1 MILIRY
7 GELSLKG
14 KLRRKFEN
22 TLVSNIRRVAG
33 REGIKGKVK
42 RERGRLYFIVS
53 DAGSNDFADFERL
66 VAKRLS
72 CIFGVV
78 STSPAIVCSSDLD
91 EIAKTAEVFVDD
103 VKRSGSFAVR
113 TRRSGNHEY
122 TSMDVARVVGE
133 RIKKMSNTKV
143 DLKNPDFEVFIE
155 VRNDK
160 AYVFSEV
167 FRGFGG
173 LPVGTQGRVLAV
185 DELSAW
191 FALRR
196 GCDVDL
202 MVDEDT
208 GVASSPEP
216 FSSEHEILKVWAC
229 YRKVGKVRLEFE
241 EALKSDYLA
250 VFCSCGVKELI
261 EKAELLKERRTVV
274 LTPFASEKVYSRE
287 RVREILKS
295 ISGLVE
301 CVRARCR
308 YLEREQ

>member
-7 GELSLKG
+7 GELGLKG

-22 TLVSNIRRVAG
+22 TLISNIRRVTCK
-33 REGIKGKVK
+33 EGIKGCVK
-42 RERGRLYFIVS
+42 REWGRLYFTVS
-53 DAGSNDFADFERL
+53 AGSEDFADFERL

-91 EIAKTAEVFVDD
+91 EIAETAEVFVDD

-113 TRRSGNHEY
+113 ARRSGSHEY

-133 RIKKMSNTKV
+133 RIRRKSNARV

-155 VRNDK
+155 VRNDR

-167 FRGFGG
+167 FRGYGG
-173 LPVGTQGRVLAV
+173 LPVGTQGRVLAA

-202 MVDEDT
+202 TVDGDVNT
-208 GVASSPEP
+208 SSPEQS
-216 FSSEHEILKVWAC
+216 SSEDSEEILKAWAC
-229 YRKVGKVRLEFE
+229 YRNVGKVKLGFE
-241 EALKSDYLA
+241 EVLKSDYPA

-261 EKAELLKERRTVV
+261 EKAELLKERKTVV

-287 RVREILKS
+287 QVKKILKS

-308 YLEREQ
+308 YLERER

>member
-7 GELSLKG
+7 GELGLKG

-22 TLVSNIRRVAG
+22 TLISNIRRVACK
-33 REGIKGKVK
+33 EGIKGCVK
-42 RERGRLYFIVS
+42 REWGRLYFTVS
-53 DAGSNDFADFERL
+53 AGSGDFADFERL

-78 STSPAIVCSSDLD
+78 STSPAVVCSSDLD
-91 EIAKTAEVFVDD
+91 EIAETAEVFVDD

-113 TRRSGNHEY
+113 ARRSGSHEY
-122 TSMDVARVVGE
+122 TSMDVARIVGE
-133 RIKKMSNTKV
+133 RIKRKSNSRV

-155 VRNDK
+155 VRNDR

-167 FRGFGG
+167 FRGYGG
-173 LPVGTQGRVLAV
+173 LPVGTQGRVLAM

-202 MVDEDT
+202 TVDGGAVENSFSPEQ
-208 GVASSPEP
+208 SSPE
-216 FSSEHEILKVWAC
+216 EILKAWAC
-229 YRKVGKVRLEFE
+229 YRNVGKVKLGFE
-241 EALKSDYLA
+241 EALKSDYPA

-261 EKAELLKERRTVV
+261 EKAELLKERKTVV

-287 RVREILKS
+287 QVKKILKS

-308 YLEREQ
+308 YLERER